1 MIMNKKK
8 IHWGSYLFIIFFM
21 VAIPIFYMVEI
32 PRWTKITQVCYCM
45 NDVYC
50 FAQYNSILVTLPL
63 IQLIIIQNIK
73 SEFRVNII
81 VQLQKMSLLWIRF
94 ARRIFMISLFC
105 GLYMWIWVTVIGLFH
120 AQLICNWNVDNSFV
134 FAKTGGTYPVNVVW
148 FMLLFIIVSIVHAMV
163 WGMLIT
169 IIWWNTWQPVIGITL
184 MMVMAM
190 LEQAMYPAAVHIF
203 FSVINMEI
211 TYMYGMKPFGKL
223 MIYACLWVIGT
234 FVAGFLLIR
243 KKDFL
248 RRE

>member
-94 ARRIFMISLFC
+94 ARRISR
-105 GLYMWIWVTVIGLFH
+105 
-120 AQLICNWNVDNSFV
+120 
-134 FAKTGGTYPVNVVW
+134 
-148 FMLLFIIVSIVHAMV
+148 
-163 WGMLIT
+163 
-169 IIWWNTWQPVIGITL
+169 
-184 MMVMAM
+184 
-190 LEQAMYPAAVHIF
+190 
-203 FSVINMEI
+203 
-211 TYMYGMKPFGKL
+211 
-223 MIYACLWVIGT
+223 
-234 FVAGFLLIR
+234 AGS
-243 KKDFL
+243 KCDEK
-248 RRE
+248 E